1 MATDW
6 AGVRLAYVHGTDTMR
21 ELADKHGIKAAGLMR
36 RAAKEGWDSQR
47 KQESAKVISA
57 AGASLGNERASR
69 LAKFNEQDIKIAEA
83 LKARAVELLRGDV
96 DDRTLANLRGV
107 FEGAQRIGR
116 LSLGAETEMSV
127 IKTQEL
133 PSSIDEFV

>member
-1 MATDW
+1 MP
-6 AGVRLAYVHGTDTMR
+6 V
-21 ELADKHGIKAAGLMR
+21 
-36 RAAKEGWDSQR
+36 
-47 KQESAKVISA
+47 
-57 AGASLGNERASR
+57 SR

-116 LSLGAETEMSV
+116 LALGAETEMSV